1 MQMAFGG
8 WGDVLFI
15 TIQLKGVCMVG
26 EIVIEVSRLNLT
38 VTKSYKPILWMSRM
52 LYIDIVSTQ
61 RLESRPRISSNDR
74 ESEKP
79 NDEAILLSIEPSDQ
93 RGQRYC
99 YAAKSVGFSAEE
111 WAARMLRPLD
121 AAWSIGNEAYG
132 RPISIETR

>member
-1 MQMAFGG
+1 MKHEPHSGKENGSEQLSVTRRISAKINKLKPKSCMQMAFGG

-26 EIVIEVSRLNLT
+26 EIVIEKFEVSRLNLT
-38 VTKSYKPILWMSRM
+38 ITKSYKPILWMSRM

-79 NDEAILLSIEPSDQ
+79 NDE
-93 RGQRYC
+93 
-99 YAAKSVGFSAEE
+99 
-111 WAARMLRPLD
+111 
-121 AAWSIGNEAYG
+121 
-132 RPISIETR
+132 